1 MLTNEVIH
9 EISEQVYLSQEA
21 ASITQLLLK
30 ELESHPNA
38 VGIAAPQIGI
48 LKQLILCKING
59 KWIPMIN
66 PTWKPRYSELK
77 ESKEGCLSF
86 PGEVRKMKRQ
96 YRIEVEYLDILMQP
110 QSMKLTGLASYIV
123 QHECDHLEGK
133 TIC

>member
-1 MLTNEVIH
+1 MLTNQVIH
-9 EISEQVYLSQEA
+9 EVSEPVYLSQEA
-21 ASITQLLLK
+21 ASITHLLLK

-59 KWIPMIN
+59 KWVVMVN
-66 PTWKPRYSELK
+66 PIWKPRYSELK

-86 PGEVRKMKRQ
+86 PGEIREMKRQ

-110 QSMKLTGLASYIV
+110 KTMKLTALASYIV
-123 QHECDHLEGK
+123 QHECDHLVGK